1 MAKRRPAIL
10 RPIITL
16 PRGTAQKMCQAE
28 GVSKTALYAALNF
41 TSFSDEAERI
51 RKVAISLYGGVKTS
65 KLIP

>member
-1 MAKRRPAIL
+1 MAIR

-41 TSFSDEAERI
+41 SSFSDEAERL
-51 RKVAISLYGGVKTS
+51 RNVAITMYGGIKTS
-65 KLIP
+65 KVIP